1 MPAESAAGGDRKVL
15 FYRDFRKF
23 HGGHLKVWD
32 YFNHTRE
39 APGFE
44 PVIGFS
50 ERTIW
55 GEANPWAAVPDLVAD
70 DYDAVRPDLFF
81 VAGRDWHRMDAHPT
95 AGPDL
100 PVINLVQS
108 VRHADPEGTR
118 FEFLGRPAIR
128 ICVSE
133 VIAEAVR
140 QTGLVAEPLFAI
152 PNGIDV
158 QHLEGGDPSEAEV
171 DVLLAGLKQPERT
184 RDLAGR
190 LEREGLRVKAFT
202 DLVPR
207 GEFTEAIRRAT
218 VTVFLPLPTEGFYL
232 PPLEGMALGT
242 IVICPEHSGERSIY
256 RHGENCF
263 RPPYDD
269 DALVAAVH
277 EALALD
283 EPARG
288 RMRAA
293 ARLTA
298 EEHSLDAERAAFGE
312 VLAQVDELWAE
323 LRP

>member
-1 MPAESAAGGDRKVL
+1 MPADAAAGADRTVL

-32 YFNHTRE
+32 YFVHTRS
-39 APGFE
+39 APGFA

-50 ERTIW
+50 DRTIW
-55 GEANPWAAVPDLVAD
+55 GDANPWSEAPDFVAD
-70 DYDAVRPDLFF
+70 DYDAVAPGAFF
-81 VAGRDWHRMDAHPT
+81 VAGRDWHRMDKHPA
-95 AGPDL
+95 AGPDV

-118 FEFLGRPAIR
+118 FEFLGRRAIR

-133 VIAEAVR
+133 VIADSIR
-140 QTGLVAEPLFAI
+140 QTGLVAGPLFAI

-158 QHLEGGDPSEAEV
+158 QYLEAGDPADADV
-171 DVLLAGLKQPERT
+171 DVLIAGLKQPERA
-184 RDLAGR
+184 RELAAR
-190 LEREGLRVKAFT
+190 LLNAGHTVKAFT

-207 GEFTEAIRRAT
+207 EEFTEAIGLAT

-232 PPLEGMALGT
+232 PPMEGMALGT

-269 DALVAAVH
+269 GALFAAVG

-283 EPARG
+283 EAG
-288 RMRAA
+288 RDRIRAA
-293 ARLTA
+293 ARITA
-298 EEHSLDAERAAFGE
+298 EEHSLDAERGAFLD
-312 VLAQVDELWAE
+312 VLEQVDELWSE
-323 LRP
+323 LAG

>member
-1 MPAESAAGGDRKVL
+1 MPAEGAAGDDRTVL

-32 YFNHTRE
+32 YFNHARST
-39 APGFE
+39 PGFE
-44 PVIGFS
+44 STIGFS
-50 ERTIW
+50 DRTVW
-55 GEANPWAAVPDLVAD
+55 GDVNPWDEVPERVAD
-70 DYDAVRPDLFF
+70 DYDAVTPDLFF
-81 VAGRDWHRMDAHPT
+81 VAGRDWHRMDGHPAAR
-95 AGPDL
+95 AGL

-118 FEFLGRPAIR
+118 FEFLSRPAIR

-133 VIAEAVR
+133 VIADAVR

-158 QHLEGGDPSEAEV
+158 QALAAGDPAEAEV
-171 DVLLAGLKQPERT
+171 DVLLAGLKQPERA
-184 RDLAGR
+184 RDLAQR
-190 LEREGLRVKAFT
+190 LEDEGLRVKAFT

-207 GEFTEAIRRAT
+207 EEFTEAIRKAT

-269 DALVAAVH
+269 DALYGAVQ

-283 EPARG
+283 GPARE

-293 ARLTA
+293 ARVTA
-298 EEHSLDAERAAFGE
+298 EEHSLDAERARFTEILGR
-312 VLAQVDELWAE
+312 VDELWAE
-323 LRP
+323 LRT